1 MGMSPQATHSA
12 DPRDR
17 LRVFAPVRYP
27 DRASGTWHTLGR
39 HQIGAIVAS
48 GVDFGSMILCVE
60 VFRLSPVAGTAIG
73 ATLGAVTNFGL
84 GRAWVFRLQSGHPAH
99 QALRYLMVSAA
110 SAGWNS
116 LGEHL
121 MHDLAHV
128 QYVLAR
134 ALVALAV
141 SLLWNFP
148 LQRRFVFHEGR
159 AR

>member
-1 MGMSPQATHSA
+1 MQSGEVRGPAASVAPERT
-12 DPRDR
+12 R
-17 LRVFAPVRYP
+17 LRP
-27 DRASGTWHTLGR
+27 DGTWRTLGR
-39 HQIGAIVAS
+39 HQLGSALAS
-48 GVDFGSMILCVE
+48 TVDFGTMILCVE

-73 ATLGAVTNFGL
+73 ATLGACTNFAL
-84 GRAWVFRLQSGHPAH
+84 GRAWIFRRQSGQPAP
-99 QALRYLMVSAA
+99 QALRYALVSAA

-134 ALVALAV
+134 GFVALCV

-148 LQRRFVFHEGR
+148 LQRRFVFHEER
-159 AR
+159 AP

>member
-1 MGMSPQATHSA
+1 MQSGETRVRAPGGVQGK
-12 DPRDR
+12 PR
-17 LRVFAPVRYP
+17 
-27 DRASGTWHTLGR
+27 SGVDDTWRTLGR
-39 HQIGAIVAS
+39 HQLGSVIAS
-48 GVDFGSMILCVE
+48 TVDFGTMILCVE
-60 VFRLSPVAGTAIG
+60 VFRLSPVAGTAVG
-73 ATLGAVTNFGL
+73 ATLGACTNFAL
-84 GRAWVFRLQSGHPAH
+84 GRAWVFRRQSGQPAP
-99 QALRYLMVSAA
+99 QALRYALVSAA

-134 ALVALAV
+134 AFVALCV

-159 AR
+159 AA